1 MKNLKNKKVLITGG
15 ARGIGKQIAVEFAK
29 HGSDIIICDLDKS
42 YIKKNNFQDI
52 EELGVSCFGYHLDVT
67 NYNEIIKIREK
78 ILTDVGSIDIL
89 VNNAGVV
96 FGGNFLDIPIEKHK
110 ITYDVNTQGIVNML
124 HVFLKDLIKQ
134 KESHIVNIASAS
146 SFTSLPSGTTYAS
159 SKAAVT
165 SFSESL
171 INELKHNNN
180 NHVGMTIVC
189 PAYVNTGMFDGVKEP
204 LFIPMLKPEKLA
216 KKIIKAV
223 LKNKRFVLEPAFIK
237 FIPII
242 KAISP
247 NSFFDFLGR
256 ILGGYS
262 SMKFWKGHKK

>member
-1 MKNLKNKKVLITGG
+1 MKNLKNKKVLITGS
-15 ARGIGKQIAVEFAK
+15 ARGIGRQIAIEFAK
-29 HGSDIIICDLDKS
+29 YGSDIIICDLDKS
-42 YIKKNNFQDI
+42 YIEKNNFQDI
-52 EELGVSCFGYHLDVT
+52 KEFGVSCFSYHLDVT
-67 NYNEIIKIREK
+67 NYNEIIKVREE
-78 ILTDVGSIDIL
+78 ILKDVGSIDIL

-96 FGGNFLDIPIEKHK
+96 FGGSFLDVSIEKHR

-124 HVFLKDLIKQ
+124 HVFLADLIKQ

-146 SFTSLPSGTTYAS
+146 GFTPLPNGTTYAS

-171 INELKHNNN
+171 INELKQDNH

-189 PAYVNTGMFDGVKEP
+189 PAYVNTGMFDGIKEP
-204 LFIPMLKPEKLA
+204 IFIPMLTPEKLA
-216 KKIIKAV
+216 KKIIIAV
-223 LKNKRFVLEPAFIK
+223 RKNKRFLLEPAFIK
-237 FIPII
+237 FVPFI
-242 KAISP
+242 KALSP

-262 SMKFWKGHKK
+262 SMKFWQGHNK